1 MNFWDNL
8 SSWFNRYFSLTTIT
22 PLDIVEIII
31 IAFLFYEVLVWF
43 KKTRAWAL
51 FKGIVLILVAV
62 LIAAIF
68 NFSTI
73 LWLASKIL
81 SVGVIAIFIIFQ
93 PELRKSL
100 EQLGRKR
107 SFLHKFFTGNSE
119 KLWISDKGIEEVL
132 MAVVELSRTHTG
144 ALICIEE
151 EIDLD
156 EYTATGINIDSAIS
170 TQLLNNIFI
179 DKTPLHDGAVIIKED
194 RIAAATCYLPLSSN
208 QDINKRFG
216 TRHRAGVGLSE
227 VSDAFVI
234 IVSEETGSISLALSG
249 KLIENV
255 STADLKNRLLDLHK
269 RESEGSLFGFL
280 KKGRKNDE
288 VQGDTSEV
296 GDK

>member
-1 MNFWDNL
+1 MSFWDNIV
-8 SSWFNRYFSLTTIT
+8 SYFKRYFAITTIT
-22 PLDIVEIII
+22 PFDIIEIII

-51 FKGIVLILVAV
+51 LKGIVLILVAI

-73 LWLASKIL
+73 LWLASKTL

-93 PELRKSL
+93 PEFRKAL
-100 EQLGRKR
+100 EQLGRRR
-107 SFLHKFFTGNSE
+107 SFLHKFFTGGSS
-119 KLWISDKGIEEVL
+119 KLTISDQSIEEL
-132 MAVVELSRTHTG
+132 MTAVVELSRTRTG

-156 EYTATGINIDSAIS
+156 EYAATGITIDSNIS
-170 TQLLNNIFI
+170 TQLLLNIFI

-194 RIAAATCYLPLSSN
+194 RIAAATCYLPLSVKQN
-208 QDINKRFG
+208 INKRFG

-234 IVSEETGSISLALSG
+234 IVSEETGKISLALGGELLEDVDSVE
-249 KLIENV
+249 LR
-255 STADLKNRLLDLHK
+255 NRLFELHK
-269 RESEGSLFGFL
+269 AGESSSLFAIF

-288 VQGDTSEV
+288 VQRDTSEV
-296 GDK
+296 GDQ